1 MRSVGTRFRYS
12 GIPAI
17 FIALL
22 LACSPV
28 RLSAQGELSGRLPA
42 NTIAYWG
49 WNGSAA
55 VLSDV
60 TKNHLLQLA
69 FDPQLAPLWGA
80 LIQQVHSANRNTN
93 HTAGTPQDKSGMQLG
108 LPDVISL
115 LSNPMVAGAV
125 ELRPKVTVSY
135 AGKSPSPKHVG
146 VFLVYNATG
155 KAELVQKLKG
165 ANATGGAWTKYDF
178 GGTQVE
184 YRSTE
189 TKTGTDSTYRAQ
201 AGNYYFVSDQKAVI
215 EDLIGRFARE
225 GKASGSLTER
235 PEFQQMQKY
244 MQSGAAMEF
253 YLRVPD
259 FSTWIAAPGE
269 PSAKLLASLHIDKIH
284 AAGGSL
290 SFADEATEFRGAVL
304 GDASAGSPFDFAG
317 ESRTRFVTEPLAK
330 LGSAY
335 SASRIDWAA
344 GYQWLQGALT
354 GNLPAQQA
362 TSVAMAQAM
371 AQAFL
376 GMPIGDALKLF
387 TGETASATSYAE
399 DGTSQQLYAVTI
411 QKPESV
417 LHILRA
423 VGGKMIMA
431 EDSAGTTTYLD
442 IAYPYRDPVSG
453 TQRRKFYYVAVTPE
467 MLLAAP
473 RKEMLRQAAD
483 MLASKGGAP
492 TGVLANSEV
501 QQLRMKLPE
510 KLTGMSAAD
519 LTQIPWDKIAA
530 NFAVQMEEAGKKP
543 NRTTANPAANATNNA
558 APTPSQQE
566 AIKLLKTIPPNV
578 VSRHLHV
585 SVGGWWK
592 DANGIYIDSYIQ

>member
-12 GIPAI
+12 GIAAI
-17 FIALL
+17 FIVLL
-22 LACSPV
+22 LACCPG
-28 RLSAQGELSGRLPA
+28 RLSAQGEMAGRLPA
-42 NTIAYWG
+42 NTIAYWE

-55 VLSDV
+55 VLSDA

-80 LIQQVHSANRNTN
+80 LIQQAQSANQNTS
-93 HTAGTPQDKSGMQLG
+93 HTAGTPQDKPGMQLG
-108 LPDVISL
+108 LPDVVSL
-115 LSNPMVAGAV
+115 LSNPIVLGAV
-125 ELRPKVTVSY
+125 ELRSKVTVSST
-135 AGKSPSPKHVG
+135 GNSPSPKHVG
-146 VFLVYNATG
+146 MFLVYDATG
-155 KAELVQKLKG
+155 KAELVQKLKA
-165 ANATGGAWTKYDF
+165 ANAKGGAWTKYDV

-184 YRSTE
+184 YQSTE

-201 AGNYYFVSDQKAVI
+201 AGNYYFVSDQKTVI
-215 EDLIGRFARE
+215 EDLIGRFARGE
-225 GKASGSLTER
+225 KAAGSLTER
-235 PEFQQMQKY
+235 PEFQKMQKY
-244 MQSGAAMEF
+244 MQSGTAMEF

-259 FSTWIAAPGE
+259 FSSWIDTPGQ
-269 PSAKLLASLHIDKIH
+269 PSAKILAGLHFDKIH

-290 SFADEATEFRGAVL
+290 SFAGEATEFRGAVL
-304 GDASAGSPFDFAG
+304 GDTSAGSPFDFAG
-317 ESRTRFVTEPLAK
+317 ESRTGFVTEPLAK
-330 LGSAY
+330 MGSAY
-335 SASRIDWAA
+335 GTSRMNWAA

-362 TSVAMAQAM
+362 TSVTMAQAM

-376 GMPIGDALKLF
+376 GMPIDDALKLF
-387 TGETASATSYAE
+387 TGEMASVSSYTE
-399 DGTSQQLYAVTI
+399 DGTSQQLFAITI

-431 EDSAGTTTYLD
+431 DDSAGTTTYLD
-442 IAYPYRDPVSG
+442 IAYPYRDPASG

-473 RKEMLRQAAD
+473 RKEMLRQATNI
-483 MLASKGGAP
+483 LASKGGAP
-492 TGVLANSEV
+492 TGVLANPEF

-510 KLTGMSAAD
+510 KLTAMSAAD

-530 NFAVQMEEAGKKP
+530 NFAVQMEESAKKQ
-543 NRTTANPAANATNNA
+543 NRTTAKSTANAV
-558 APTPSQQE
+558 PTPSEQE
-566 AIKLLKTIPPNV
+566 AVKLLKSIPPNI
-578 VSRHLHV
+578 VSSHLHV

-592 DANGIYIDSYIQ
+592 DASGIYIDSYIQ

>member
-1 MRSVGTRFRYS
+1 MRSVGTRFRNS

-17 FIALL
+17 FIVLL
-22 LACSPV
+22 FACCPG
-28 RLSAQGELSGRLPA
+28 RLSAQGELTGRLPA
-42 NTIAYWG
+42 NTIAYWE

-55 VLSDV
+55 VLSDA

-80 LIQQVHSANRNTN
+80 LIRQVQSETQNTS
-93 HTAGTPQDKSGMQLG
+93 HATGTPQDKSGMQLG
-108 LPDVISL
+108 LPDVVSL

-125 ELRPKVTVSY
+125 ELRAKVTVSST
-135 AGKSPSPKHVG
+135 GSSPSPTHVG
-146 VFLVYNATG
+146 VFLVYDATG

-165 ANATGGAWTKYDF
+165 AKAKGEAWKKYDF

-189 TKTGTDSTYRAQ
+189 TKTGTNSTYRAQ
-201 AGNYYFVSDQKAVI
+201 AGNYYVVSDQKTVI
-215 EDLIGRFARE
+215 EDLIGRFAR
-225 GKASGSLTER
+225 GGMAAGSLTER
-235 PEFQQMQKY
+235 PEFQEMKKC
-244 MQSGAAMEF
+244 MESGAAMEF

-259 FSTWIAAPGE
+259 FSSWIAAPGQ
-269 PSAKLLASLHIDKIH
+269 PSAKLLARLHLDKIH

-290 SFADEATEFRGAVL
+290 SFAGEATEFRGAVL
-304 GDASAGSPFDFAG
+304 GDTSVGSPFDFAG
-317 ESRTRFVTEPLAK
+317 ESRAGFVTEPLAK
-330 LGSAY
+330 MGSAY
-335 SASRIDWAA
+335 GATRMNWAA
-344 GYQWLQGALT
+344 GYQWLQGTLT

-362 TSVAMAQAM
+362 TSLAMAQAM

-387 TGETASATSYAE
+387 TGEMASVTAYTE
-399 DGTSQQLYAVTI
+399 DGTSQQLFAMAI

-423 VGGKMIMA
+423 LGGKMIMT

-467 MLLAAP
+467 MMLAAP
-473 RKEMLRQAAD
+473 RKEMLRQATN
-483 MLASKGGAP
+483 MLASKGAAP
-492 TGVLANSEV
+492 SGVLANPEV

-510 KLTGMSAAD
+510 KLTAMSAAD
-519 LTQIPWDKIAA
+519 LAQIPWDKIAA
-530 NFAVQMEEAGKKP
+530 NFAAQLEEAGKKQ
-543 NRTTANPAANATNNA
+543 NGTTANSAANT
-558 APTPSQQE
+558 APTPSEQE
-566 AIKLLKTIPPNV
+566 AVKLLKSIPPNV

-585 SVGGWWK
+585 SVGGWRK